1 MTRHTDL
8 VSSPGREHLAGIW
21 IEPLPWFGT
30 TWYERGPAYW
40 LRRAAVTLVMLASLA
55 IVVPL
60 AYAVLAGLYE
70 FSPVALVVAL
80 AVMASTGIWTAVWMW
95 RHWWVDVPAP
105 SRRATRAAA
114 AGGAAVGLLARA
126 GVVLGAIGLAI
137 GSALLVAPLLVLL
150 VISFFP
156 QLPPERRARLRLQ
169 HREGG
174 AAG

>member
-1 MTRHTDL
+1 MDRI
-8 VSSPGREHLAGIW
+8 SSPGRKQPADKW

-40 LRRAAVTLVMLASLA
+40 WRRVAATLVMLACLA
-55 IVVPL
+55 IAIPL
-60 AYAVLAGLYE
+60 AYAVLAGLYA
-70 FSPVALVVAL
+70 FSPVALVVGL
-80 AVMASTGIWTAVWMW
+80 AVMASTGVWTAVWMW

-105 SRRATRAAA
+105 SRRATGAAV

-126 GVVLGAIGLAI
+126 GVALGAIALGI
-137 GSALLVAPLLVLL
+137 GSALLLAPLLVLL

-169 HREGG
+169 HPEGRASG
-174 AAG
+174 